1 MNDVA
6 GPIHH
11 AAAKG
16 YTSKAEMYAQSRPDY
31 PPEIVGWLQQH
42 LGIEAGKTAVDIG
55 AGTGKFTRYL
65 VETGAHVIAVEPV
78 KQMREQL
85 AKRLPGIEVLEG
97 IATAI
102 PLPDNSVDALTC
114 AQSFHWFATKAT
126 LAEFHRV
133 LKPRG
138 KLALVWNRRDESVP
152 WVAQLRDILAPHEGD
167 TPRFTA
173 KTLSSVFPCDG
184 FGPLHA
190 NRFPH
195 PGHTGAPED
204 VIVNRFRSTSFIAAL
219 PPDEEA
225 KVAAAIRALIASTP
239 ELAGK
244 DSVTVPYDT
253 VVYWSDKTG

>member
-6 GPIHH
+6 GQIHH
-11 AAAKG
+11 AAARG
-16 YTSKAEMYAQSRPDY
+16 YTSKAEVYAQGRPDY
-31 PPEIVGWLQQH
+31 PPEIVDWLQKQ
-42 LGIEAGKTAVDIG
+42 LGVGAGQTAVDLG

-65 VETGAHVIAVEPV
+65 AATGARIIAVEPV

-97 IATAI
+97 TATAI
-102 PLPDNSVDALTC
+102 PLPDNSADALTC

-133 LKPRG
+133 LKPWG

-152 WVAQLRDILAPHEGD
+152 WVAQLRDIIAPYQGD
-167 TPRFTA
+167 TPRFTS
-173 KTLSSVFPCDG
+173 KTLSEVFPCDG

-225 KVAAAIRALIASTP
+225 RVVAAIRDLIASTP

-253 VVYWSDKTG
+253 VVYWTNRTG

>member
-1 MNDVA
+1 MNDIA

-16 YTSKAEMYAQSRPDY
+16 YTSKAELYAQSRPDY
-31 PPEIVGWLQQH
+31 PPEIVDWLRQH
-42 LGIEAGKTAVDIG
+42 LRIEAGQTAVDIG

-65 VETGAHVIAVEPV
+65 VETGARVIAVEPV
-78 KQMREQL
+78 RQMREQL
-85 AKRLPGIEVLEG
+85 GKLLPGVEVVEG
-97 IATAI
+97 TATAI
-102 PLPDNSVDALTC
+102 PLPGNSADVLTC

-138 KLALVWNRRDESVP
+138 KLALIWNRRDDSVP
-152 WVAQLRDILAPHEGD
+152 WVAQLRDIIAPYRGD
-167 TPRFTA
+167 APRFTS
-173 KTLSSVFPCDG
+173 KTLSSVFPCKG

-190 NRFPH
+190 NRLPH

-225 KVAAAIRALIASTP
+225 KVVAAIRDLIASTP

-253 VVYWSDKTG
+253 VIYWADKTG

>member
-1 MNDVA
+1 MNDA
-6 GPIHH
+6 TEPIHH

-31 PPEIVGWLQQH
+31 PPGMVDWLRQR
-42 LGIEAGKTAVDIG
+42 LGVEAGKLVVDLG
-55 AGTGKFTRYL
+55 AGTGTFTRYL
-65 VETGAHVIAVEPV
+65 VETGARVIAVEPV

-85 AKRLPGIEVLEG
+85 AKRLPGIEILEG
-97 IATAI
+97 TATAI

-114 AQSFHWFATKAT
+114 AQSFHWFATKAA

-133 LKPRG
+133 LKPWG
-138 KLALVWNRRDESVP
+138 KLALIWNRRDDTVP
-152 WVAQLRDILAPHEGD
+152 WVAQLRDILAPHQGD

-195 PGHTGAPED
+195 PGHTGAAEG

-219 PPDEEA
+219 PPGEEA
-225 KVAAAIRALIASTP
+225 KVVAAIRALIASTP

-244 DSVTVPYDT
+244 DIVTVPYDT
-253 VVYWSDKTG
+253 VVYWADKTG